1 MRQHLAP
8 HRSSG
13 FTLIELVMVIV
24 LVGILALVALPKM
37 MDTRIWQ
44 LRAFHDNLLSQA
56 LSARRMALSQRR
68 PVVLTV
74 GPTGTSV
81 AYASGTAI
89 ASLSCP
95 ASVSP
100 CISESAT
107 RSVTFNT
114 GNTGAALTSTG
125 GVLDVTVSDG
135 NGFSRVMRIE
145 NDTGLARV
153 MP

>member
-81 AYASGTAI
+81 AYANPP
-89 ASLSCP
+89 P
-95 ASVSP
+95 A
-100 CISESAT
+100 A
-107 RSVTFNT
+107 
-114 GNTGAALTSTG
+114 
-125 GVLDVTVSDG
+125 
-135 NGFSRVMRIE
+135 
-145 NDTGLARV
+145 
-153 MP
+153 